1 MHLSAREKLLLK
13 IDLGLLL
20 GFLAILAWD
29 GNMLLDIETPPSW
42 TAWIALFFLFTAGF
56 YGILRGGPTSAL

>member
-13 IDLGLLL
+13 IDLGLVL

-29 GNMLLDIETPPSW
+29 GNLLLRVTTPPTW
-42 TAWIALFFLFTAGF
+42 AAWIAMFFLFTAGF
-56 YGILRGGPTSAL
+56 YGMLRGGHSSTS